1 MNKGNTKTFTWLYS
15 FSFQGV
21 IDKSLEKQFDDYLIS
36 QNLDPY
42 DMTEAVKK
50 SYEKA
55 YVKEKYPGS
64 SSTPGSMINALTSAN
79 PSQTLKVK
87 IPNSEVGVKV
97 SFR

>member
-1 MNKGNTKTFTWLYS
+1 
-15 FSFQGV
+15 
-21 IDKSLEKQFDDYLIS
+21 
-36 QNLDPY
+36 
-42 DMTEAVKK
+42 MTEAVKK

-87 IPNSEVGVKV
+87 IPNSEVGVTV
-97 SFR
+97 SFIWPVLLPIYNRPLNWGKVWNKHMCMNFFLIL

>member
-1 MNKGNTKTFTWLYS
+1 MIG
-15 FSFQGV
+15 
-21 IDKSLEKQFDDYLIS
+21 

-87 IPNSEVGVKV
+87 IPNSEVGVKA

>member
-1 MNKGNTKTFTWLYS
+1 
-15 FSFQGV
+15 
-21 IDKSLEKQFDDYLIS
+21 
-36 QNLDPY
+36 
-42 DMTEAVKK
+42 MTEAVKK

-87 IPNSEVGVKV
+87 IPNSELGVKIHLDDQYC
-97 SFR
+97 SLFTIDI